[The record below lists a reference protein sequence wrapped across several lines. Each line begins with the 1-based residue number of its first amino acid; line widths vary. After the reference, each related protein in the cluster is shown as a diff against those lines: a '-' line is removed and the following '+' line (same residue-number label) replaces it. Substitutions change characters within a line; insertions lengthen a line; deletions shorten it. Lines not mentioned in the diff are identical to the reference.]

1 MSEMSEMP
9 QMSFSTIKVFITH
22 LKVNEVFQ
30 NDGQKSKDCFRSYE
44 NVFDKFPETWIFID
58 KVYRE
63 ECSKENFSVEQ
74 VFLTLIIILNIFLCY
89 GVMLLYG
96 L

>member
-1 MSEMSEMP
+1 MP
-9 QMSFSTIKVFITH
+9 QMSFSTFKVFITH
-22 LKVNEVFQ
+22 LKVFQ
-30 NDGQKSKDCFRSYE
+30 NDGQKSKDCFRCYE
-44 NVFDKFPETWIFID
+44 NVFDKFPGTWIFID
-58 KVYRE
+58 KVYTE

>member
-44 NVFDKFPETWIFID
+44 NVFDKFPET
-58 KVYRE
+58 
-63 ECSKENFSVEQ
+63 
-74 VFLTLIIILNIFLCY
+74 
-89 GVMLLYG
+89 
-96 L
+96 

>member
-30 NDGQKSKDCFRSYE
+30 NDGQKSKDCFRCYE
-44 NVFDKFPETWIFID
+44 NIFDKFPET
-58 KVYRE
+58 
-63 ECSKENFSVEQ
+63 
-74 VFLTLIIILNIFLCY
+74 
-89 GVMLLYG
+89 
-96 L
+96 